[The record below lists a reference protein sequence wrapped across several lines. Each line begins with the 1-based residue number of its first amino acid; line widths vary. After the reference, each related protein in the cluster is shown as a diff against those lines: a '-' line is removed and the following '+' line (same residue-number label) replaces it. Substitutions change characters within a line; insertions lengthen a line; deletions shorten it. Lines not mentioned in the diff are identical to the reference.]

1 MGQRRADKTVE
12 HLPLCG
18 GELSGLLAPFPQSSL
33 HMVMELKGTV
43 FTYKAIHIYHV
54 EEVVPSHDYSSALE
68 GLGNIR

>member
-1 MGQRRADKTVE
+1 
-12 HLPLCG
+12 
-18 GELSGLLAPFPQSSL
+18 
-33 HMVMELKGTV
+33 MVMELKGTV